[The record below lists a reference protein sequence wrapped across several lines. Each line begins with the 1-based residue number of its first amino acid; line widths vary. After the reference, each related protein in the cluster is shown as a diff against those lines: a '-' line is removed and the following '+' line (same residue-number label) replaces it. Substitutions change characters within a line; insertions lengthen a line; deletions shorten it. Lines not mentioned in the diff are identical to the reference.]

1 MKIFTQAGAGK
12 TIIQNFCAEHFSKV
26 WRSCGEYCFQHT
38 RRVEMT
44 NSKFKGPGLSLIGK
58 NLFRILRLIVRIK
71 GDLLGKSLRQI

>member
-1 MKIFTQAGAGK
+1 
-12 TIIQNFCAEHFSKV
+12 
-26 WRSCGEYCFQHT
+26 
-38 RRVEMT
+38 MT